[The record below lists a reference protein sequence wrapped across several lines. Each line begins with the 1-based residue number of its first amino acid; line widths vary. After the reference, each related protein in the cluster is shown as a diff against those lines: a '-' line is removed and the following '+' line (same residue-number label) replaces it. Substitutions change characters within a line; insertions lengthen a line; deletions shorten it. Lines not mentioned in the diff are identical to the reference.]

1 MQYYIINNRC
11 TPKAFKRASH
21 HIEPL
26 LIQTIMT
33 KGRQIFPLSRN
44 KRATKHDS

>member
-1 MQYYIINNRC
+1 MQYYNIINNRC

-26 LIQTIMT
+26 LIQTIIMT
-33 KGRQIFPLSRN
+33 KGRQILPLSRN
-44 KRATKHDS
+44 KRATT